1 MMKVIEIFRSLQGEG
16 VLIGTPTVFIRLQ
29 GCNLHCEW
37 CDTGYARDG
46 GKEMSVEQVLQKV
59 DELKTQFVCLTG
71 GEPLLQKDSIKLMN
85 KLLEKLYHVT
95 LETNGSLS
103 LEDVPCA
110 ENMLISMDIKCPS
123 SGMQEKMLFD
133 NIELL
138 SPADQIKFIV
148 ADNDDLKYAE
158 NIIKTY
164 EIKCSV
170 IFTPVG
176 GLALEPVAGFVLS
189 KKLNARVLPQL
200 HKLIWGGTK
209 GV

>member
-1 MMKVIEIFRSLQGEG
+1 
-16 VLIGTPTVFIRLQ
+16 
-29 GCNLHCEW
+29 
-37 CDTGYARDG
+37 
-46 GKEMSVEQVLQKV
+46 
-59 DELKTQFVCLTG
+59 
-71 GEPLLQKDSIKLMN
+71 LMN